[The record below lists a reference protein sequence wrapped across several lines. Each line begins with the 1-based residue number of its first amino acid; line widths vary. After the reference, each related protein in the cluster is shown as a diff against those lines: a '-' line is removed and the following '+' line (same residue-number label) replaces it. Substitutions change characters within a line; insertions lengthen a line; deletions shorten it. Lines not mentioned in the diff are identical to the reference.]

1 MKRFIGV
8 IGASQPP
15 EELLP
20 VAEKVGE
27 EIARRGGI
35 LICGGMGGIM
45 EWACKGAKKRGG
57 LTVGILPSMTRE
69 DANPFVDIPIVTG
82 VGYARNVIVVLS
94 SQAIIAIGGAY
105 GTLTEL
111 AFALHFNIPVVGIRT
126 WHLVSEHTEVKG
138 IQYVDDPEEAV
149 RIAMEGDIK
158 CPCEGLA

>member
-1 MKRFIGV
+1 MRKLIGV

-20 VAEKVGE
+20 IAERVGE

-45 EWACKGAKKRGG
+45 EWACKGAKSKGG
-57 LTVGILPSMTRE
+57 LTVGILPTMTR
-69 DANPFVDIPIVTG
+69 DSANPYVDIPIVTG
-82 VGYARNVIVVLS
+82 IGYARNIIVVLS
-94 SQAIIAIGGAY
+94 SQAVIAIGGAY

-126 WHLVSEHTEVKG
+126 WRLQSEFTEVRG
-138 IQYVDDPEEAV
+138 IIYVDEPEEAV
-149 RIAMEGDIK
+149 RIAMEDDLG
-158 CPCEGLA
+158 CL